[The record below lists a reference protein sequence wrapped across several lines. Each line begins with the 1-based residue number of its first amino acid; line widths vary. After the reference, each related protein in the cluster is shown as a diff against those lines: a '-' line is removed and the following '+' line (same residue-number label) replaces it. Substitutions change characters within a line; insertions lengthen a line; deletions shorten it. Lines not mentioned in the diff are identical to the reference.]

1 MSPSDEDEPR
11 FVRRLTIDDLGD
23 ALALQ
28 RSVGDRLPAG
38 YLFPKT
44 DDELRAYLDGPRGAA
59 WGIGSVGGL
68 RAVALLRLPAPDQT
82 FSGPPF
88 PLVPAGEI
96 GLTCFL
102 ENTIVHP
109 EERGRGH
116 HRALLDARFAAA
128 GALGK
133 RWICAGVHLENRRS
147 WSNLLAA
154 GLAIVGMRRDLG
166 YPVIG
171 LLRPADRGVL
181 ATDAGI
187 DRQVAVEDVAAHDA
201 ALRDGWVGLLLLPDG
216 RVLYRRLTSRG
227 GA

>member
-1 MSPSDEDEPR
+1 MTPSSGGQLSL
-11 FVRRLTIDDLGD
+11 VRRLTIDDLGD

-28 RSVGDRLPAG
+28 RIVGDGLPAG

-44 DDELRAYLDGPRGAA
+44 DAELSAYLDGSRGAA
-59 WGIGSVGGL
+59 WGIGPAGGL
-68 RAVALLRLPAPDQT
+68 RAVALLRLPAPDQS

-88 PLVPAGEI
+88 PLVPADEI
-96 GLTCFL
+96 GLSCFL

-109 EERGRGH
+109 EERRRGH
-116 HRALLDARFAAA
+116 HRTLLDARISAADA
-128 GALGK
+128 MGK
-133 RWICAGVHLENRRS
+133 RWVCAGVHLENRRS

-154 GLAIVGMRRDLG
+154 GLAIVGMRRDFG

-171 LLRPADRGVL
+171 LLRPADRDVL
-181 ATDAGI
+181 ATDAGS
-187 DRQVAVEDVAAHDA
+187 DRPVAVAEVEAHDA
-201 ALRDGWVGLLLLPDG
+201 ALREGWVGLRLLPDG